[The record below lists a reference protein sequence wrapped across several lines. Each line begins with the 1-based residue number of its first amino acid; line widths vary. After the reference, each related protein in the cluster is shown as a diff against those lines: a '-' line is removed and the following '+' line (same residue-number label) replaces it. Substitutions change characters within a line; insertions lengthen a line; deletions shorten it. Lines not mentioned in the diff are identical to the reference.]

1 MSDFE
6 LTFQN
11 SEEEEVEHLN
21 SLKVRMH
28 NYDCKNT
35 ITMAGPADDVT
46 AAMELV
52 STQTSLF
59 SFDKVSPVPEEIKV
73 FNPLNIRPSV
83 LTKFKALDAYTYRQA
98 TWATPREA
106 INVER
111 KVVDMTP
118 KNSEELLATSKGQLY
133 IEKVAAYTFDTCF
146 APPSGIYFKLSEEFP
161 NILFHY
167 TFDIECEDEST
178 AGWALGRAGEL
189 KNRVQY
195 PTSFTAMKLH
205 LEPFHEKW
213 LTLSEDNDNE

>member
-1 MSDFE
+1 MSDYEFG
-6 LTFQN
+6 FQHN
-11 SEEEEVEHLN
+11 ALEEAKL
-21 SLKVRMH
+21 LATRRKRMED
-28 NYDCKNT
+28 YDCKNT

-59 SFDKVSPVPEEIKV
+59 SFDKVMPVPEEIKT
-73 FNPLNIRPSV
+73 FNPFNIRPSV
-83 LTKFKALDAYTYRQA
+83 LAKFKALDAYTYRSDE
-98 TWATPREA
+98 WATPREA

-111 KVVDMTP
+111 KVIDMTP
-118 KNSEELLATSKGQLY
+118 KSSEELLAASKGQLY

-178 AGWALGRAGEL
+178 AGWALGLAGEL
-189 KNRVQY
+189 KNQVQY

-213 LTLSEDNDNE
+213 LSLSEDNDNE